1 MFGGACWAGGQETII
16 ANFTGVAEGNSNT
29 EMRVFDGR
37 VVKYGP
43 GQKLESFCPTPGHNS
58 IFAGRRF
65 VYTRSDFLSF
75 GSLFEKHVVRDSARH
90 GSKVTEGFS
99 NIEVPAFKMMQDDAS
114 AEMAQDPK
122 PGASH
127 PHAPGVHMT

>member
-1 MFGGACWAGGQETII
+1 MFRGAFWRGGRGGGRPLSLI
-16 ANFTGVAEGNSNT
+16 ALPAPGTAEGNSNT

-75 GSLFEKHVVRDSARH
+75 GSLFEFHMVLDPRD
-90 GSKVTEGFS
+90 
-99 NIEVPAFKMMQDDAS
+99 
-114 AEMAQDPK
+114 MAPK
-122 PGASH
+122 
-127 PHAPGVHMT
+127 